1 MKCEIKIPKKIESKE
16 FVLVCGLPGAAYIG
30 KLSVDY
36 LIQQLNAELVGE
48 VYSKYFP
55 PYVLIGND
63 GVVEL
68 LRNELHLHRDK
79 VAGDVMFFSGNSQ
92 AFSPE
97 GQYEIA
103 DTLLDWAVSNGVKK
117 VFSLAAYVTDHTVE
131 TPTVYGTA
139 TTPEVLEEL
148 KKKGVVP
155 LDQGIISGEN
165 GLIMGLAKKRSVE
178 GACLLGETRGYRT
191 PTGQYIIDAKATK
204 VVLNLLTSILNLK
217 VDMEPLEKQA
227 KDMDNIIAKM
237 AEVER
242 QIREEMSERAKKP
255 SYVT

>member
-1 MKCEIKIPKKIESKE
+1 MKAEIKILKE
-16 FVLVCGLPGAAYIG
+16 IGSRGFMLVSGLPGIAYIG

-36 LIQQLNAELVGE
+36 LIQQLKAELVGE

-55 PYVLIGND
+55 PYVLIRKD

-68 LRNELHLHRDK
+68 LRNELHLHRNEATADII
-79 VAGDVMFFSGNSQ
+79 FFSGNSQ

-103 DTLLDWAVSNGVKK
+103 DTLLDWAVDNGVKK
-117 VFSLAAYVTDHTVE
+117 VFSLAAYVTGRAFD
-131 TPTVYGTA
+131 TPRVYGTA
-139 TTPEVLEEL
+139 TSSEALVEL

-165 GLIMGLAKKRSVE
+165 GLIMGLAKKRGVE
-178 GACLLGETRGYRT
+178 GVCLLGETRGYQT
-191 PTGQYIIDAKATK
+191 PAGQYFIDAKASK
-204 VVLNLLTSILNLK
+204 SVLTMLASILNLK

-227 KDMDNIIAKM
+227 KEMDDIIARM

-242 QIREEMSERAKKP
+242 RIKEEMSESAKKP

>member
-1 MKCEIKIPKKIESKE
+1 MKSEIKISKKIESKE
-16 FVLVCGLPGAAYIG
+16 FMLVCGLPGVAYIG

-55 PYVLIGND
+55 PYVLIGSD

-117 VFSLAAYVTDHTVE
+117 VFSLAAYVTDRTFE
-131 TPTVYGTA
+131 TPNVYGTA
-139 TTPEVLEEL
+139 TTPEAFEEL

-165 GLIMGLAKKRSVE
+165 GLIMGLAKKRGVE
-178 GACLLGETRGYRT
+178 GVCLLGETRGYQT
-191 PTGQYIIDAKATK
+191 PTGQYIIDAKAAK
-204 VVLNLLTSILNLK
+204 VVLNLLTSILDLK